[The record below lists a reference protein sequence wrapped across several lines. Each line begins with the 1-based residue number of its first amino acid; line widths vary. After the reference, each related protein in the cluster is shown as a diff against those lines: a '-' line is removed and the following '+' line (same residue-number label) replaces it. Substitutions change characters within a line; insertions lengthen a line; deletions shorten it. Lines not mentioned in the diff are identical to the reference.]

1 MESVACKPAVLLEI
15 QSDMSNLPDEKKLTV
30 AIGCDPNASALKELI
45 KAQLKDMGY
54 NVKDFGSDDP
64 IYARVA
70 FSVGEAVAANK
81 YDRGILLCGTGIGM
95 SIAANKVPGIFAA
108 LCADTYSAERAIK
121 SNNSNILTIGAFTTG
136 TEVAKQIVKTWMEAR
151 WQAGTG
157 SEPKVA
163 SYVEYAKKH
172 QV

>member
-1 MESVACKPAVLLEI
+1 MNASHDESKKP
-15 QSDMSNLPDEKKLTV
+15 TV
-30 AIGCDPNASALKELI
+30 AIGCDPNATELKNVI
-45 KAQLKDMGY
+45 ISQLKGMGY
-54 NVKDFGSDDP
+54 VVEDFGSEDP

-81 YDRGILLCGTGIGM
+81 FDRGILLCGTGIGM
-95 SIAANKVPGIFAA
+95 SIAANKVPGVYAA

-121 SNNSNILTIGAFTTG
+121 SNNANVLTIGAFTTG
-136 TEVAKQIVKTWMEAR
+136 LEVAKQIVKIWMESV
-151 WQAGTG
+151 WQMGTS

-163 SYVEYAKKH
+163 SFVEYAKKH

>member
-1 MESVACKPAVLLEI
+1 MKALLKP
-15 QSDMSNLPDEKKLTV
+15 SV
-30 AIGCDPNASALKELI
+30 AIGCDPNAAALKNVI
-45 KAQLKDMGY
+45 ISQLNGLGY
-54 NVKDFGSDDP
+54 SVKDFGSEDP

-70 FSVGEAVAANK
+70 FEVGEAVAAHE

-108 LCADTYSAERAIK
+108 LCSDTYSAERAIK
-121 SNNSNILTIGAFTTG
+121 SNNANVLTLGAFTTG
-136 TEVAKQIVKTWMEAR
+136 VEVAKLIVKIWMESV
-151 WQAGTG
+151 WQQGTS

-163 SYVEYAKKH
+163 SYVEYARKH

>member
-1 MESVACKPAVLLEI
+1 MTQLS
-15 QSDMSNLPDEKKLTV
+15 DEKKLTV
-30 AIGCDPNASALKELI
+30 AIGCDPNAATLKEII
-45 KAQLKDMGY
+45 KVQLKEMGCT
-54 NVKDFGSDDP
+54 VTDFGSDDP

-70 FSVGEAVAANK
+70 FAVGEAVAAK
-81 YDRGILLCGTGIGM
+81 SFDRGILLCGTGIGM
-95 SIAANKVPGIFAA
+95 SIAANKVPGIYAA

-136 TEVAKQIVKTWMEAR
+136 SEVAKQIVKTWMEAR
-151 WQAGTG
+151 WQPGTT

-163 SYVEYAKKH
+163 CYVEYAKKH

>member
-1 MESVACKPAVLLEI
+1 MTQLS
-15 QSDMSNLPDEKKLTV
+15 DEKKMTV
-30 AIGCDPNASALKELI
+30 AIGCDPNATALKETVKKLL
-45 KAQLKDMGY
+45 AELGY
-54 NVKDFGSDDP
+54 TFKDFGSDDP

-70 FSVGEAVAANK
+70 FEVGEAVAAGAF
-81 YDRGILLCGTGIGM
+81 DRGILLCGTGIGM

-121 SNNSNILTIGAFTTG
+121 SNNSNVLALGAFTLG
-136 TEVAKQIVKTWMEAR
+136 PEVAKQIVKIWMESK
-151 WQAGTG
+151 WQTGTS

-163 SYVEYAKKH
+163 CYIDYAKKH

>member
-1 MESVACKPAVLLEI
+1 MTQL
-15 QSDMSNLPDEKKLTV
+15 SDNTKLTV
-30 AIGCDPNASALKELI
+30 AIGCDPNAATLKEII
-45 KAQLKDMGY
+45 KAQLKGIGY
-54 NVKDFGSDDP
+54 TFKDFGSDDP

-70 FSVGEAVAANK
+70 FAVGEAVAAGN

-95 SIAANKVPGIFAA
+95 SIAANKVPGIYAA
-108 LCADTYSAERAIK
+108 LCSDTYSAERAIK

-136 TEVAKQIVKTWMEAR
+136 VEVAKQIVRIWMESM
-151 WQAGTG
+151 WQPGTT

-163 SYVEYAKKH
+163 CYVEYAKNH